1 MWTVSIKE
9 VFSPESVWNGGTINL
24 GRDLNLPDW
33 KGEGKLLNKKGK
45 NSQKV
50 TLCNIKKVTGIV

>member
-33 KGEGKLLNKKGK
+33 KGVGKLLNKKDK

-50 TLCNIKKVTGIV
+50 TLCNTKKVTGIV